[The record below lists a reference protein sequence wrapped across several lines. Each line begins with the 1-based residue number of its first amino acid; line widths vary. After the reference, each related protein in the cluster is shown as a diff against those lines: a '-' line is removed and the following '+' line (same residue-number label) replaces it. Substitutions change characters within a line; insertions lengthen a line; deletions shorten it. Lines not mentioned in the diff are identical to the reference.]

1 MLEQAVDLVREDVYA
16 VGPRDRRQLMRVP
29 AGLKGWLMT
38 MYRVFS
44 RMAALTSARSIC
56 QLFAARRGSVVV
68 WHPAWSGVSA
78 VDWYAGEK
86 QMERSREK
94 GATFH
99 LSATT

>member
-1 MLEQAVDLVREDVYA
+1 M
-16 VGPRDRRQLMRVP
+16 
-29 AGLKGWLMT
+29 KGWLMT

-86 QMERSREK
+86 HMACVWLFKR
-94 GATFH
+94 ANAAVC
-99 LSATT
+99 SATWHPQKMRMFSAPIDGP